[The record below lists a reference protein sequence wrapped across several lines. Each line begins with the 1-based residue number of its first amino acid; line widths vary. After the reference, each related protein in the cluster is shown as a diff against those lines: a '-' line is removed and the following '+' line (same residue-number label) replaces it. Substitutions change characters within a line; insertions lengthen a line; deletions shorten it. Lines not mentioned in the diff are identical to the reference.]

1 MNRARSRAPKSLAVL
16 ALIAITALLLAG
28 CGDSGS
34 DEPPE
39 TQVKNALAKAAQIK
53 SGVAKIEASISTGG
67 FPGTIK
73 LDGGGPFDTE
83 AEGGAAFQLE
93 FTVGVAGT
101 EQQLGLTSVDG
112 KNYVSAGDVAVQQ
125 KGDAATTFEPG
136 QISSFIDSIGD
147 YLSNVTEGSEA
158 EADGEKLTTFNAE
171 LDIKKMFEDAKADGS
186 DVAEFSIPGLG
197 TADELAKQLST
208 ADLTIGIAED
218 GMPRLLTIDMPLQ
231 TGQGEG
237 GVRGTLILTK
247 IDQAVTIEKPANVV
261 DDPSALGAIGQIL
274 GAQ

>member
-1 MNRARSRAPKSLAVL
+1 MIRRTPKSLL
-16 ALIAITALLLAG
+16 ALVLIAVAAILVAG

-53 SGVAKIEASISTGG
+53 SGVAEVEASISTGG

-73 LDGGGPFDTE
+73 LTGGGPFDTE

-93 FTVGVAGT
+93 FTVGIAGT

-112 KNYVSAGDVAVQQ
+112 KNYVSAGDVAVEQ

-136 QISSFIDSIGD
+136 QVSAFIDSLGD
-147 YLSNVTEGSEA
+147 YLSNITEGSEA
-158 EADGEKLTTFNAE
+158 EADGQTLTTFNAE
-171 LDIKKMFEDAKADGS
+171 LDIKKLLDDAKADGS
-186 DVAEFSIPGLG
+186 DLSNLSIPGLG
-197 TADELAKQLST
+197 SAEELSQQLST

-218 GMPRLLTIDMPLQ
+218 GMPRLLTIDLPLD

-247 IDQAVTIEKPANVV
+247 IDEPVTVEKPANVV

-274 GAQ
+274 GSQ